1 MTSPDSPGR
10 LASEKEQSIERA
22 LEFMRK
28 RRPLRAEEVCRDYL
42 SQHPGCVDHL
52 RLLGHTLTKQ
62 RRLQEAE
69 QQLRF
74 ALSMDEKFPQLY
86 EDLGSVLSLQTRYEE
101 AIEAFER
108 AIRLEPGLP
117 LVHKKL
123 AQALAAA
130 GRGDEAQSALEIYRD
145 SDQDRSEIAAGVEHM
160 HAERLDEAADVFRKV
175 LKRSPDNVNAMR
187 FLALTYWQGEKKLD
201 DAEALLRRAVELAP
215 TYTGAWLILG
225 ALLSERNKY
234 VETIAAYKKATELEP
249 KNAEAWG
256 GLGNAYSMGMYPE
269 EAVRAYARAVELQ
282 PNAPD
287 AQAELAFSVTTSL
300 DSWKYRK
307 RQLAAPGDC
316 CLSNGARYPNLPNA
330 FTGHYRSHFMSS
342 ERMYL
347 LEKYRPSP
355 TCDFSFEQRS
365 HPQHSTPDEL
375 RAMIAL
381 AHQQHIALK
390 LFISP
395 SHARQWEVIAT
406 AGLTVKWEAWKRELV
421 KINHEEAAR
430 AGREAFPLWDFSGY
444 NVISAET
451 VPQEGDMQTAM
462 RWYSDSSHYTPAL
475 GKVLLDKMFGLPL
488 NEPDVPGDFGIL
500 LTPDTLESQLE
511 AIRKGQVAYRSTH
524 PADIAEIKQV
534 AEEAGHR
541 KYCTVVA
548 D

>member
-74 ALSMDEKFPQLY
+74 ALSMDEKFPQLF
-86 EDLGSVLSLQTRYEE
+86 EDLGSVLSLQARYEE

-187 FLALTYWQGEKKLD
+187 FLALTYWQSEKKLD

-234 VETIAAYKKATELEP
+234 VETISAYKKATELEP

-287 AQAELAFSVTTSL
+287 AQAGYGHALKTYG
-300 DSWKYRK
+300 D
-307 RQLAAPGDC
+307 QPGA
-316 CLSNGARYPNLPNA
+316 L
-330 FTGHYRSHFMSS
+330 
-342 ERMYL
+342 
-347 LEKYRPSP
+347 RPSVP
-355 TCDFSFEQRS
+355 RLRRDRRS
-365 HPQHSTPDEL
+365 ATSTGAWRISRSSNLKTRKSTPCC
-375 RAMIAL
+375 
-381 AHQQHIALK
+381 
-390 LFISP
+390 S
-395 SHARQWEVIAT
+395 
-406 AGLTVKWEAWKRELV
+406 
-421 KINHEEAAR
+421 N
-430 AGREAFPLWDFSGY
+430 
-444 NVISAET
+444 
-451 VPQEGDMQTAM
+451 
-462 RWYSDSSHYTPAL
+462 
-475 GKVLLDKMFGLPL
+475 
-488 NEPDVPGDFGIL
+488 
-500 LTPDTLESQLE
+500 
-511 AIRKGQVAYRSTH
+511 STTK
-524 PADIAEIKQV
+524 D
-534 AEEAGHR
+534 
-541 KYCTVVA
+541 
-548 D
+548 

>member
-1 MTSPDSPGR
+1 MRRYLIAFVFSSVCTALGLAAFNWTVDPYAIFQTHGLLERNEVQPLLTLNERAFKTVR
-10 LASEKEQSIERA
+10 LARENPGAVILGTSRA
-22 LEFMRK
+22 DIGIDPVHAAFAGVQAVNLATFGQ
-28 RRPLRAEEVCRDYL
+28 PIAETR
-42 SQHPGCVDHL
+42 Q
-52 RLLGHTLTKQ
+52 LL
-62 RRLQEAE
+62 
-69 QQLRF
+69 
-74 ALSMDEKFPQLY
+74 
-86 EDLGSVLSLQTRYEE
+86 
-101 AIEAFER
+101 
-108 AIRLEPGLP
+108 
-117 LVHKKL
+117 
-123 AQALAAA
+123 ALAASGGELKTA
-130 GRGDEAQSALEIYRD
+130 VVGLDFFAFNALFPNPSDFDMENFSASR
-145 SDQDRSEIAAGVEHM
+145 
-160 HAERLDEAADVFRKV
+160 
-175 LKRSPDNVNAMR
+175 P
-187 FLALTYWQGEKKLD
+187 
-201 DAEALLRRAVELAP
+201 
-215 TYTGAWLILG
+215 
-225 ALLSERNKY
+225 
-234 VETIAAYKKATELEP
+234 
-249 KNAEAWG
+249 
-256 GLGNAYSMGMYPE
+256 
-269 EAVRAYARAVELQ
+269 LQ
-282 PNAPD
+282 
-287 AQAELAFSVTTSL
+287 LAFSVTTSL